1 MKSLNLYILSGLLC
15 LGIVT
20 KVNPAFAQTEIN
32 PSGNTSEIKSQIRSV
47 SELSDVQPNDWA
59 YQALQSLVE
68 RYSVIAGYPDGTFK
82 GNRPMTRYEFAA
94 GLNAALDKISQL
106 MQAGLADKV
115 SKEDLATLQRLQQEF
130 STELATLRGR
140 VDNLEVKAASLEANQ
155 FSTTTKLTGQAVFA
169 INAGTQSGID
179 SPNATFFNRTRI
191 NLETSFTGKDKLFTQ
206 FQAGTGSNGD
216 ATSYLQR
223 EEGDLRNR
231 LVNSGEKLIR
241 ENFESLFFPLDELG
255 VTLEDLDIG
264 LAKYKTVD
272 EVRSAL
278 TGIIAT
284 QRLEAGASPEQALQ
298 LSQKLTETINTSRKV
313 NEFLQ
318 VNSRLD
324 YSEGDT
330 NLKLNR
336 LSYTF
341 PLSEDFRVSVFP
353 QGYASD
359 YIDRN
364 SLANNSANNFSTY
377 GLINNQLL
385 LAKDT
390 PGAGAAISWNP
401 GNGAFTIR
409 GVYRAEQAAFA
420 GSNNIDDKQG
430 GLFGGSNLGIAEV
443 EYAPSKT
450 VALRL
455 QYSGGTQNGE
465 EYSAVGANV
474 EVALSEKVGL
484 FGRFG
489 HAFNFPGNIQPSS
502 WSAGFVFK
510 DLFAKGANLG
520 VSVGQPLIFQD
531 KDDILGLFNS
541 TQTNYEAFYNLPVN
555 DNISISPVLQVI
567 TDPGNTQTSTIFTG
581 TLRTVFSF

>member
-1 MKSLNLYILSGLLC
+1 MKSFNLYILSSLLC
-15 LGIVT
+15 LGIAT
-20 KVNPAFAQTEIN
+20 KVNPVFAQTEVN
-32 PSGNTSEIKSQIRSV
+32 PSGNTSEIESQIRSV

-68 RYSVIAGYPDGTFK
+68 RYSVIAGYPDATFK

-94 GLNAALDKISQL
+94 GLNAALDKISL
-106 MQAGLADKV
+106 FVQARLADKV

-130 STELATLRGR
+130 STELTTLRGR
-140 VDNLEVKAASLEANQ
+140 VDTLEVKAASLEANQ

-169 INAGTQSGID
+169 INAGTQSGTD

-206 FQAGTGSNGD
+206 FQAGTGTNGD
-216 ATSYLQR
+216 ATTYLQR

-231 LVNSGEKLIR
+231 LVNSGERIIR

-278 TGIIAT
+278 VGITAT
-284 QRLEAGASPEQALQ
+284 QRLEAGASREEALQ
-298 LSQKLTETINTSRKV
+298 LSQKLTETINTSIKV
-313 NEFLQ
+313 NDFLQ

-324 YSEGDT
+324 YSGADAD
-330 NLKLNR
+330 LKLNR

-359 YIDRN
+359 YVDRN

-409 GVYRAEQAAFA
+409 GVYRAEQAAFS
-420 GSNNIDDKQG
+420 GSNNTSGEG

-443 EYAPSKT
+443 EYAPSKA

-465 EYSAVGANV
+465 EYSAVGANL
-474 EVALSEKVGL
+474 EVALGEKVGL

-502 WSAGFVFK
+502 WSAGVIFK
-510 DLFAKGANLG
+510 DLFAKGASLG

-541 TQTNYEAFYNLPVN
+541 TQTNYEAFYKLPVN

-567 TDPGNTQTSTIFTG
+567 SDPGNTQTNTIFTG